1 MDDLVDGY
9 SQFTAL
15 ADEASKGLAV
25 DGVRD
30 PLGRPLDATAV
41 TAAAATPASQKHTT
55 ASAPTTSSSSR
66 RSQRLPSSGGVFGGG
81 GRDGTLPA
89 PVPAFAAAGPAVT
102 GGMAFGGGHAAGEG
116 ALVADPI
123 QDPVARDALKL
134 LFSKEG
140 NYVQVCVL
148 DPLVFVS
155 AFVCCSVVVLV
166 FFFVFFCRCGNS

>member
-30 PLGRPLDATAV
+30 PLGRPFDATAI
-41 TAAAATPASQKHTT
+41 TAAAATPASQRHTT
-55 ASAPTTSSSSR
+55 AAAAPTSSR
-66 RSQRLPSSGGVFGGG
+66 RRERLPSSSSSSPSGGRFGGG
-81 GRDGTLPA
+81 GGKPA

-102 GGMAFGGGHAAGEG
+102 GGMAFGGGGHAAGEM
-116 ALVADPI
+116 ALAADPI

-140 NYVQVCVL
+140 NYVQVC
-148 DPLVFVS
+148 LVFLL
-155 AFVCCSVVVLV
+155 FPFCSDGV
-166 FFFVFFCRCGNS
+166 FLFCRLFRPCGRL